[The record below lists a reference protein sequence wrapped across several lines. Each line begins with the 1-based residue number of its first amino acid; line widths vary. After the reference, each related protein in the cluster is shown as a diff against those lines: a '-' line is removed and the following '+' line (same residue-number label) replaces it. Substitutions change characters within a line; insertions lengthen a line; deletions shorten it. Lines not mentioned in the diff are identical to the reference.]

1 MQTELVGLALL
12 LAISPA
18 VQSQELNA
26 GELCIAQFIST
37 SQADKAYLES
47 VQKTFFELAKQSPL
61 FKDAVLLGQPA
72 RCDPYDARCFSD
84 VGRLARCPNVLVGSS
99 SAEGNGFLLSFRIF
113 EVGKS
118 RVVPGS
124 EAEQVLETDR
134 QADVEAWA
142 ERQACRALQV
152 KCVGKIVV
160 DADRRDMNIYV
171 DERLAPRSFKTPE
184 QIVVEPG
191 VHGVRISI
199 GPRTSLEKKVAVRS
213 NQVSDIVYARQTEK
227 GGLPLVLASE
237 LRAGQRPGFS
247 VEFDEGGWKKP
258 VGWTVA
264 GAGILAAGI
273 GAYEGLHSKSL
284 INSADAKYA
293 SQKAYLKN
301 DVATI
306 NSARNAATTANI
318 LFAVGGA
325 LVAAGLITVLAF

>member
-1 MQTELVGLALL
+1 MLAELVGLASL

-47 VQKTFFELAKQSPL
+47 VQKTFFEVAKQSPL
-61 FKDAVLLGQPA
+61 FKDVVLLDRPA
-72 RCDPYDARCFSD
+72 LCNPYDVRCFSD
-84 VGRLARCPNVLVGSS
+84 VGRLAHCQNVLVGSS
-99 SAEGNGFLLSFRIF
+99 SAVGNGFLVSFRIV
-113 EVGKS
+113 EVGKA
-118 RVVPGS
+118 RVMPGS
-124 EAEQVLETDR
+124 EVERLLVTDR
-134 QADVEAWA
+134 QADARAWA

-160 DADRRDMNIYV
+160 DADRKDMNIYI
-171 DERLAPRSFKTPE
+171 DDRLAPRSFETPE
-184 QIVVEPG
+184 QIGVEPG

-199 GPRTSLEKKVAVRS
+199 GQRTSLEKKVAVS
-213 NQVSDIVYARQTEK
+213 NQVSDIVYARQTEE

-237 LRAGQRPGFS
+237 LRVGQRPGFS
-247 VEFDEGGWKKP
+247 AEFHEGGWKTP
-258 VGWTVA
+258 IGWTIA

-284 INSADAKYA
+284 IDSANANYA
-293 SQKAYLKN
+293 SQNAYLGN

-306 NSARNAATTANI
+306 DSARNAATAANI